1 LRQTKPNFVQFK
13 SLIIVAFGVVIG
25 FPLFTAL
32 ALQTVSSA
40 HAIVFVGLLPLST
53 AIFAVIRGS
62 ERPALQ
68 FWIFALI
75 GSAIVIGFMFYENRN
90 LSFSLGDLYMLAS
103 IIVCG
108 LGYAEGGK
116 LSRELGGWQVICWAL
131 VVSLPLML
139 IGSFYYF
146 PHTFDNV
153 HWPETLGLIYV
164 SLFSMLIGF
173 IFWYKGLAL
182 GGIASVGQIQLVQP
196 FIGLLLS
203 AFLLG
208 EHVSLAMILVCF
220 AVVLCVAMAKKFA

>member
-1 LRQTKPNFVQFK
+1 M
-13 SLIIVAFGVVIG
+13 
-25 FPLFTAL
+25 
-32 ALQTVSSA
+32 
-40 HAIVFVGLLPLST
+40 
-53 AIFAVIRGS
+53 
-62 ERPALQ
+62 
-68 FWIFALI
+68 
-75 GSAIVIGFMFYENRN
+75 IGFMFYENRN

-139 IGSFYYF
+139 IGSFYYLPQSF
-146 PHTFDNV
+146 ENI
-153 HWPETLGLIYV
+153 HWSETLGLIYV

-196 FIGLLLS
+196 FIGLILS

-208 EHVSLAMILVCF
+208 EHVSLAMVLVCF